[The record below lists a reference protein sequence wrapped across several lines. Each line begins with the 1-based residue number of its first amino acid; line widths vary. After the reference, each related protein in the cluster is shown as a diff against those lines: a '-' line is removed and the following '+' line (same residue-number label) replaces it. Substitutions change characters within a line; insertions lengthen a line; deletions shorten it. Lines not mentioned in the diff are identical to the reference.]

1 MCVSL
6 LAGCN
11 NDPAVPVPPAVPE
24 ARRSECLSAG
34 EFPLTP
40 EKVTL
45 KVFYAPVNYMTDMED
60 NQATKWLEEKTNV
73 HVEWMLV
80 TADAAERI
88 NLLLATNA
96 EKDMPDVFLASI
108 GRSQVEAY
116 GAQGVLLP
124 LNDLID
130 KYSVN
135 FKDDIFLAND
145 QLEKEMTAFDG
156 NIYFLPRYYETTHMK
171 HTSRFWMN
179 TKWLERVGK
188 EMPTTTD
195 EFYDV

>member
-1 MCVSL
+1 MKKAWLSLLLAAAMCVSL

-11 NDPAVPVPPAVPE
+11 KDPGSSSSSGGSGGSAE
-24 ARRSECLSAG
+24 ANVSAPG

-45 KVFYAPVNYMTDMED
+45 KVFYAPVNYITDMED

-116 GAQGVLLP
+116 GCLL
-124 LNDLID
+124 
-130 KYSVN
+130 Y
-135 FKDDIFLAND
+135 
-145 QLEKEMTAFDG
+145 
-156 NIYFLPRYYETTHMK
+156 
-171 HTSRFWMN
+171 TSRC
-179 TKWLERVGK
+179 V
-188 EMPTTTD
+188 
-195 EFYDV
+195 